1 MQEWLD
7 RCYIIRH
14 LHKSLKIQW

>member
-14 LHKSLKIQW
+14 LHKSLKVQW